1 MFSFTLINRSYLHF
15 ILLLT
20 ICSIIFSSDIYN
32 NSWAVI
38 VGIDEYTGEGLKE
51 LHYAVNDAEDIRK
64 VLIEYHN
71 INSENITLLLN
82 ADATKE
88 KIEEAL
94 YNYYKQADYEDRI
107 IFYFAGHGVTVPTA
121 DGGEMGYLVPADIKN
136 KDQIVLKGIDMQS
149 LKKLTYH
156 ANAKHIL
163 FLIDACYGGLAA
175 VGSRGLEFKKV
186 GDANWRKI
194 TKGKVRKII
203 TAGRKDEP
211 VIEKSEWGHSAFAR
225 NVLRGIGE
233 DRAADLDNNDYITS
247 EELGVYLKTKVS
259 EDTDGEQTPQSDRL
273 TSDDGEFVFI
283 FNNGKAE
290 ALRGYNDDLVMSLA
304 IGLWIRETALRLYDD
319 EMQMTRQTMEKIDS
333 NVGVYKVEHQVD
345 LGWDMPVGDRRESLT
360 WLIGN
365 KE

>member
-51 LHYAVNDAEDIRK
+51 LHYAVDDAEDIRK

-71 INSENITLLLN
+71 INSDNITLLLN

-149 LKKLTYH
+149 LKKFTNH

-259 EDTDGEQTPQSDRL
+259 QDTDGEQTPQSDRL

-283 FNNGKAE
+283 LPPLEKEEVQKLELSAEPLSHPQNKSDNTQTIKALE
-290 ALRGYNDDLVMSLA
+290 NMFRQA
-304 IGLWIRETALRLYDD
+304 I
-319 EMQMTRQTMEKIDS
+319 
-333 NVGVYKVEHQVD
+333 
-345 LGWDMPVGDRRESLT
+345 
-360 WLIGN
+360 
-365 KE
+365 